1 MSIRLLS
8 PTIVNRIAAGEV
20 IDRPAGAVKELVEN
34 SLDAGATN
42 IDITIR
48 EGGKNFIRISDNGH
62 GMHADDLSLCIERHA
77 TSKLP
82 DDDLFFISTLGFR
95 GEALPSIGSVARL
108 SITSKSRQQDTAWK
122 IQIDGGSLSPIEPS
136 SGGVGTTVEVRDLFF
151 ATPARLKFMKSTRGE
166 SGAILDTIKRL
177 SIAHANVRFSI
188 VDNGKEKLNLA
199 PYHGQDARLNRISDV
214 LGTDFKS
221 NALAIESIKEEVKI
235 TGYISLP
242 TLNHNTNAKQFM
254 YVNGRAIRD
263 KQILGAIRAA
273 FMDTVPNGR
282 HPYACI
288 FIETAPH
295 FTDVN
300 VHPTKAEVRFRDA
313 GLVRGMLIS
322 AIKRAIENSG
332 HKTSTTL
339 ADSALQ
345 KFEAITGTQT
355 TFAQQVHNTQHHST
369 QHHSTQNH
377 NNGMYHNT
385 LNKTSHSQ
393 HHNQYFPHNNT
404 PTTSAIKSVIDSFA
418 PMAKSENTNQENVNA
433 DTLQYM
439 HHPLGA
445 AKAHIHKNFILS
457 KTDTGIIIVDGH
469 AAHERIVYERM
480 KIQYI
485 NGDVASQ
492 ILLLPEVVELDDTDA
507 ENISNFAPE
516 LAKIGLV
523 LEPFGDGAINVRQ
536 TPALLG
542 EINVAKLIQDIAGEI
557 RDVSDSTT
565 LQKKMEYVC
574 ATMACH
580 GAVRTGRSLNTAEM
594 NSLLREMENTPSS
607 GQCNHGRPTY
617 LTLSMDDIEKLF
629 ERS

>member
-8 PTIVNRIAAGEV
+8 PTVINRIAAGEV

-62 GMHADDLSLCIERHA
+62 GMNADDLPLCIERHA

-82 DDDLFFISTLGFR
+82 DDDLMFISTLGFR

-108 SITSKSRQQDTAWK
+108 SITSKTLQQETAWK
-122 IQIDGGSLSPIEPS
+122 IKIDGGSLSPMEPS
-136 SGGVGTTVEVRDLFF
+136 SGDVGTTVEVRDLFF

-188 VDNGKEKLNLA
+188 IDEGKEKLNLT
-199 PYHGQDARLNRISDV
+199 PHDEKDARLNRISDV
-214 LGTDFKS
+214 LGSDFKS

-254 YVNGRAIRD
+254 YVNGRAIKD

-288 FIETAPH
+288 FIETGPL

-355 TFAQQVHNTQHHST
+355 TFAQQVHNTQHYSAENLD
-369 QHHSTQNH
+369 S
-377 NNGMYHNT
+377 GIGGNT
-385 LNKTSHSQ
+385 LNDQSHSQ
-393 HHNQYFPHNNT
+393 YRHQYVPHNST
-404 PTTSAIKSVIDSFA
+404 PTTSDIKSVIDSFA
-418 PMAKSENTNQENVNA
+418 PMAKSESTNQDDVNA
-433 DTLQYM
+433 DTLQYI

-457 KTDTGIIIVDGH
+457 QTDTGIIIVDGH

-480 KIQYI
+480 KTQYI
-485 NGDVASQ
+485 SNNVASQ

-507 ENISNFAPE
+507 ENLANFAPE
-516 LAKIGLV
+516 LAKIGLI

-557 RDVSDSTT
+557 RDVDDSTA
-565 LQKKMEYVC
+565 LQKKMDYVC

-580 GAVRTGRSLNTAEM
+580 GSVRTGRSLNTAEM

>member
-62 GMHADDLSLCIERHA
+62 GMHAEDLSLCIERHA

-108 SITSKSRQQDTAWK
+108 SITSKTLQQDTAWTIK
-122 IQIDGGSLSPIEPS
+122 IDGGNLSPIEPS
-136 SGGVGTTVEVRDLFF
+136 SGDVGTTVEVRDLFF

-188 VDNGKEKLNLA
+188 VDDGKEKLNLT
-199 PYHGQDARLNRISDV
+199 PYDEQDARLNRISDV
-214 LGTDFKS
+214 LGADFKS
-221 NALAIESIKEEVKI
+221 NALSIESIKEDVTI

-288 FIETAPH
+288 FIETTPH

-355 TFAQQVHNTQHHST
+355 TFAQQVHNTQHDNI
-369 QHHSTQNH
+369 QNH
-377 NNGMYHNT
+377 KNSMHNNS
-385 LNKTSHSQ
+385 LNKSS
-393 HHNQYFPHNNT
+393 HNQYNNQYSPHNHV
-404 PTTSAIKSVIDSFA
+404 PTTSDIKSVIDSFA
-418 PMAKSENTNQENVNA
+418 PMAKSEITNQENVNA

-457 KTDTGIIIVDGH
+457 QTDTGIIIVDGH
-469 AAHERIVYERM
+469 AAHERIIYEKM
-480 KIQYI
+480 KAQYATDNI
-485 NGDVASQ
+485 PGQ
-492 ILLLPEVVELDDTDA
+492 TLLLPEVIELDDTDA
-507 ENISNFAPE
+507 DNIGKFSDE
-516 LAKIGLV
+516 LAKLGLV
-523 LEPFGDGAINVRQ
+523 VEPFGEGAVNVRQ
-536 TPALLG
+536 TPAILGDINIKGLL
-542 EINVAKLIQDIAGEI
+542 QDIAGEI
-557 RDVSDSTT
+557 RDAEDTT
-565 LQKKMEYVC
+565 ALKNKIDYVC

-580 GAVRTGRSLNTAEM
+580 GSVRTGRSLNDAEM
-594 NSLLREMENTPSS
+594 NSLLREMEQTPSS